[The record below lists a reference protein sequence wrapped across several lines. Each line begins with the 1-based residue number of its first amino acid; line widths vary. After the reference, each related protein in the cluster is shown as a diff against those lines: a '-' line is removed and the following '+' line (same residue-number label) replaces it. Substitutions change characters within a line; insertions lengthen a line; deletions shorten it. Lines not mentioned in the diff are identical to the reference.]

1 VTDRATQDTPA
12 EANGGE
18 QLEGPRFSYAVGA
31 LDRSLRRSLVSIL
44 RPFELTV
51 AEFTALSLISRRGGY
66 SNAQLARRSFV
77 SPQAMHE
84 MISSLESRGLLERA
98 PSDSHRSIR
107 HTHLTKRGRDLLDRC
122 NVAVDEME
130 EAMLEGVPQE
140 RRDVVIALLLQS
152 ARNLRDIPASD

>member
-1 VTDRATQDTPA
+1 
-12 EANGGE
+12 
-18 QLEGPRFSYAVGA
+18 
-31 LDRSLRRSLVSIL
+31 
-44 RPFELTV
+44 V